1 MTSYIVSTTSVFT
14 IAAIA
19 ASENRAVATVDFP
32 GAYLN
37 SDMPSD
43 GKPVFMLMD
52 KYTTAVLTKL
62 EPSYQKFVKQ
72 DGTCVVQ
79 VMKGLYGLIESAKL
93 WYDKLTHMLK
103 GLGFVQNKYDPCD
116 SGATLLDG

>member
-1 MTSYIVSTTSVFT
+1 
-14 IAAIA
+14 
-19 ASENRAVATVDFP
+19 
-32 GAYLN
+32 
-37 SDMPSD
+37 
-43 GKPVFMLMD
+43 MLMD

-103 GLGFVQNKYDPCD
+103 GLGFVQNKYDPYVLNRYD
-116 SGATLLDG
+116 